1 MTHMRDAGTEMGKPY
16 EIETA
21 KKSYP
26 RLTLDLDAFP
36 ELNEVG
42 KKATL
47 VIEVCVT
54 GVRSDDYGSTVD
66 VEVEECGVKSEEK
79 NEADEELD
87 KMSKHNLKY

>member
-1 MTHMRDAGTEMGKPY
+1 MKMKDAGTDIGSPMEV
-16 EIETA
+16 TSA

-66 VEVEECGVKSEEK
+66 VEVEECGVKQDDK
-79 NEADEELD
+79 NDADEELE
-87 KMSKHNLKY
+87 KMSKSNLVY